1 MARRLRVVEFEYEKR
16 LLVANCHGV
25 LELDDVIQAAYRAAI
40 HPLYDPSNNV
50 LISLREV
57 EHLRIERDD
66 ASMLVERFTASRKD
80 RAIRVA
86 VVASD
91 DYHFG
96 IARMIQFHSLSAS
109 GECQAFRDLFLARA
123 WLVDAGGLCTDH
135 SRMRK
140 NPDV

>member
-86 VVASD
+86 VVE
-91 DYHFG
+91 
-96 IARMIQFHSLSAS
+96 R
-109 GECQAFRDLFLARA
+109 
-123 WLVDAGGLCTDH
+123 
-135 SRMRK
+135 
-140 NPDV
+140 